1 MAPLS
6 TWDIG
11 NPCMQLKLTMVM
23 RNTHQSLQISLNSA
37 VFWRSMIS
45 VLLANH
51 TKAMQY
57 SWNPEPIVVHAHEGG
72 PAVNASSERQ
82 AMANTELS
90 AVAIGRKIQ
99 SSDKWS
105 EYIYIWT
112 WHVCKK
118 YCWYQ
123 WYQPHILFDNMIS
136 WYHWLTTT
144 SIVKNGQVPNIR
156 RFLFLP
162 ISPPSRVK
170 ALKYIYKSIQIQSS
184 PAKSS
189 PFCIHFTSIY
199 TIPHALLLDCLYLT

>member
-23 RNTHQSLQISLNSA
+23 RNTHQSLQSSWKSP

-105 EYIYIWT
+105 AYMNMTCLQEILLIPMISTQHLIW
-112 WHVCKK
+112 
-118 YCWYQ
+118 Y
-123 WYQPHILFDNMIS
+123 NMIS

-170 ALKYIYKSIQIQSS
+170 ALKPIYKSIQLQSS
-184 PAKSS
+184 QVQS
-189 PFCIHFTSIY
+189 ILYTLHMYIYIY
-199 TIPHALLLDCLYLT
+199 TI